1 MVRKKKETDVV
12 EISCRRCEFS
22 VHMWVS
28 VLVWPWMCFTV
39 CMCVCV
45 LPSDLW
51 GLSSSAS
58 SLSLLAWRMNGPLS
72 ALPQPLL
79 LLSLSLKLPFFF
91 SILPFLFVSALSYL
105 PTCSSSAPCHLH
117 FLFALAY
124 LLLCSLSWFDPS
136 LPCLVTLPFHCSSS
150 SVTANSSAMDMG
162 CALTKFWPLIS
173 SLISRDTSFECGASI
188 SAALLCWLCLK
199 PTELIVKWHIVH

>member
-1 MVRKKKETDVV
+1 
-12 EISCRRCEFS
+12 
-22 VHMWVS
+22 MWVFCS
-28 VLVWPWMCFTV
+28 HVGFCACVAMNVFYCV
-39 CMCVCV
+39 YVCVCV

-150 SVTANSSAMDMG
+150 SVTANGSAMDMG

>member
-1 MVRKKKETDVV
+1 
-12 EISCRRCEFS
+12 
-22 VHMWVS
+22 MWVFCS
-28 VLVWPWMCFTV
+28 HVGFCACVAMNVFYCVYV
-39 CMCVCV
+39 CA

-91 SILPFLFVSALSYL
+91 SVLPFLFASALSYL
-105 PTCSSSAPCHLH
+105 PTCSSSARTLSSSLP
-117 FLFALAY
+117 FALAY
-124 LLLCSLSWFDPS
+124 PLLCSLSWFDPF
-136 LPCLVTLPFHCSSS
+136 LPCLVTLPFHWSSP
-150 SVTANSSAMDMG
+150 SVTANSSAMDLG
-162 CALTKFWPLIS
+162 CALTKSWPLIS

-188 SAALLCWLCLK
+188 SSIHLVCPCLHLWWLCCKL
-199 PTELIVKWHIVH
+199 TELTAKWHVAHQWSRDTGAG